1 MQRVWEVMEGFAL
14 SGALVE
20 ARGKPA
26 CLAGVLRASESRFPA
41 WGVDMRGCGAVP
53 PLTALRSR

>member
-1 MQRVWEVMEGFAL
+1 MEGFAL